1 METGTQNPQ
10 PFGGRSP
17 GTTGDTKEKAKELT
31 HTARERALSTLDQQK
46 AQLSNLLER
55 VADTTRDDRLGA
67 YASDYA
73 RRGAEFLR
81 RQSADELFRSA
92 RQEFR
97 SRPGLVLS
105 ACFVAGLALARLAK
119 GSAGRGRSFGESWE
133 EGRP

>member
-17 GTTGDTKEKAKELT
+17 GTTGDAKEKAKELT
-31 HTARERALSTLDQQK
+31 HTARDRALSTLDQQK
-46 AQLSNLLER
+46 AQLSSLLER

-81 RQSADELFRSA
+81 RRSADELLRSA

-119 GSAGRGRSFGESWE
+119 GSAAGDRSYGDSWG